1 MKPYGLPGGALT
13 FAQIRKHG
21 VEPDDIDE
29 DWMDDMVK
37 RLFTEL
43 RRQLSMIESTK
54 PSNDE
59 TKVASV
65 RAANVRALDSLERTL
80 ERLARLEQQRVASH
94 KVRTATQDEEIRITL
109 ERRINR
115 FIAHAASQGVSK
127 KPKA

>member
-1 MKPYGLPGGALT
+1 MKPDSLSGGALT
-13 FAQIRKHG
+13 FAQIRAQG
-21 VEPDDIDE
+21 VTPDDIDA

-54 PSNDE
+54 PNNEE
-59 TKVASV
+59 TKVAGV

-80 ERLARLEQQRVASH
+80 ERLARLEQQRVASR
-94 KVRTATQDEEIRITL
+94 KVRTAVRDEEIHITL

-115 FIAHAASQGVSK
+115 FIAHAASKGVSK
-127 KPKA
+127 KPQS